1 MIASISCQQKINRHV
16 NVQIWHGCISPLHV
30 SGFHSM
36 AIWIRPKPVRY
47 ATWKSNGAICVC
59 NFSLKTSCISY
70 GWSRCTRTQ
79 LDPIALIQFN
89 LIVSLERLQRNW
101 LKPRANQM
109 KPSQR
114 PCTRRKLIKQSGV
127 RIPLVQ
133 QQGWDMDVGKVHR
146 GHWNLLDI

>member
-59 NFSLKTSCISY
+59 ILSLKTSCISY
-70 GWSRCTRTQ
+70 LFCYFHPYLLGEIIQIDVRVRIIFFRRGGEVNHHLDNDGGAQTRCTT
-79 LDPIALIQFN
+79 I
-89 LIVSLERLQRNW
+89 SLPP
-101 LKPRANQM
+101 K
-109 KPSQR
+109 
-114 PCTRRKLIKQSGV
+114 I
-127 RIPLVQ
+127 
-133 QQGWDMDVGKVHR
+133 R
-146 GHWNLLDI
+146 GL